1 MIVDPAEQFGLFR
14 SITSIWRIIHN
25 KDVYPFVASQIY
37 DVAVYNPARQQGGET
52 HPVYAAGI

>member
-1 MIVDPAEQFGLFR
+1 MISSSG
-14 SITSIWRIIHN
+14 
-25 KDVYPFVASQIY
+25 VAGQIY